1 LNRAPQ
7 RRIYQPFLLVADRP
21 KRKVPVTLAVRR
33 TFFPSSGARN
43 APAPVNVRALT
54 PARKKKFDDFTLPCQ
69 NLPSVLAWLHLSC
82 GGKKGGLKK

>member
-1 LNRAPQ
+1 VL
-7 RRIYQPFLLVADRP
+7 ITPFSLLVRRP

-43 APAPVNVRALT
+43 APALANVRALT
-54 PARKKKFDDFTLPCQ
+54 PARKEKFDDFTLPCQ

-82 GGKKGGLKK
+82 GGEKGGSKK